1 MKKRILTVIL
11 ALAIGAAMTAC
22 TEDTGSSSSQA
33 QTTKTESTSSAV
45 QKSDP
50 VETSEPVEMSEPE
63 QSSSEVATEESS
75 QKPAAVSLVRF
86 DGLYMSKMDTYT
98 YYLRFFEDGKVVSQ
112 STSKTPDKAWS
123 TLTHNYNSIAGTYVI
138 DGDVVTFDLIS
149 DMGKVTYVGKINSD
163 DTIEFK
169 THSYINGND
178 NERKYD
184 FKQMQ

>member
-22 TEDTGSSSSQA
+22 SEDTGVSSSQA

-45 QKSDP
+45 QKSEP
-50 VETSEPVEMSEPE
+50 VETSEPE
-63 QSSSEVATEESS
+63 QSSSEPTTEESS